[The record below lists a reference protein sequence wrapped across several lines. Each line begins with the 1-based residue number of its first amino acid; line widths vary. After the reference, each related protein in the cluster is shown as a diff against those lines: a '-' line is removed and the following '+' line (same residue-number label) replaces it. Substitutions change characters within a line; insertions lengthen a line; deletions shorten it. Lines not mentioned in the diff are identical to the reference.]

1 MQINPVAVY
10 GILDTL
16 QIPPGKYLLQSAAGS
31 AFGRML
37 ISLAKV
43 TSPAMGQSQMHAVSR
58 RATAQPHSARVLC
71 GRSGPVNLCHQPAA
85 AACAY
90 DRVMMTAS
98 FPRQVRGVKTIN
110 VVRRS
115 EQVAEL
121 LALG

>member
-43 TSPAMGQSQMHAVSR
+43 IGCAGRGSCPHQSPSSQCALQRES
-58 RATAQPHSARVLC
+58 ATTVAGPSVWTFQRT
-71 GRSGPVNLCHQPAA
+71 GRSRKVELC
-85 AACAY
+85 
-90 DRVMMTAS
+90 
-98 FPRQVRGVKTIN
+98 
-110 VVRRS
+110 
-115 EQVAEL
+115 
-121 LALG
+121 